1 MLRAKIVALSLIFV
15 SVSAYEHTI
24 ADQCDWSGSGGGENG
39 GVRPVYLRCA
49 RGTVLWR
56 YPHGAL
62 RIVFS
67 FPTSSTRNI
76 PVSLSSLDFRTCVK
90 ISGPARVF
98 LEAGRKLRQIYS
110 PSDGKHEY
118 SHRCFR
124 SRKHVAALYME
135 AEDDY
140 SFKSTKVKL
149 QYDLELNSPKGGA
162 LHVPDEEEECRPCS
176 MEELAN
182 AYCQSDLV
190 ATGTVTAVEQQLHLD
205 AAELVLRII
214 KILRQ
219 VQEAENNENID
230 ITTSSKRSIRVR
242 LPVMC
247 DARHGPG
254 EFVIMAKRRL
264 GDLILVCAPRLET
277 WEQIVR
283 EMDTA
288 PCVLNS

>member
-1 MLRAKIVALSLIFV
+1 MLRVIIVAISLIFV
-15 SVSAYEHTI
+15 SVFAYEHTI
-24 ADQCDWSGSGGGENG
+24 VDQCDWSGSGGGESG

-49 RGTVLWR
+49 RGTVFWR

-62 RIVFS
+62 RVVLS
-67 FPTSSTRNI
+67 FPSTRGNI
-76 PVSLSSLDFRTCVK
+76 PVNISNLGFRTCVK

-98 LEAGRKLRQIYS
+98 LETGRKLRLIYS
-110 PSDGKHEY
+110 PSDGKHEN

-124 SRKHVAALYME
+124 SREHVAALYME
-135 AEDDY
+135 AEDY

-149 QYDLELNSPKGGA
+149 QYDLDSNSPKGSV
-162 LHVPDEEEECRPCS
+162 LHAPDEEEECRPCS

-190 ATGTVTAVEQQLHLD
+190 ATGIVTAVEQNFKLD
-205 AAELVLRII
+205 TAELVLRVN

-230 ITTSSKRSIRVR
+230 ITVSSKRSIRVR
-242 LPVMC
+242 VAMVC

-277 WEQIVR
+277 WEQIVQ